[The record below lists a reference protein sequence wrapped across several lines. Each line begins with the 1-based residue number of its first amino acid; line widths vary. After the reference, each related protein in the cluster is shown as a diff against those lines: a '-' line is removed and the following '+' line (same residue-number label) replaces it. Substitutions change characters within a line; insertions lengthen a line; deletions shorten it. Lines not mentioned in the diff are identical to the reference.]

1 MSKISQINQTHL
13 ETKALNFI
21 RAFNNHNHFSKSD
34 AIYCY
39 GEILRERIKNPVG
52 AEIAL
57 RDMLEKE
64 PIDDMFRFSN
74 NITYIE
80 QEEGI
85 QKLLNQY
92 EESDAKYPN
101 LLDVRTKLIEEK
113 RVNHGQVTPILKG
126 FDKFILK
133 LKLFFS

>member
-1 MSKISQINQTHL
+1 MSKISQINQTNL

-21 RAFNNHNHFSKSD
+21 KAFNNQNHFSKSD

-39 GEILRERIKNPVG
+39 GEFLREKVKNPVG
-52 AEIAL
+52 MGIAM

-64 PIDDMFRFSN
+64 PINDMFRFSN
-74 NITYIE
+74 NIAYIE
-80 QEEGI
+80 QEKGI
-85 QKLLNQY
+85 KKLLNQY
-92 EESDAKYPN
+92 EESDAKHPN

-113 RVNHGQVTPILKG
+113 RVNHGQVTPKLKG